1 MKFKKLTLL
10 PLLLI
15 LPMLRLTAQQ
25 SQTNSSSSENVFGID
40 LNRTYS
46 GNEVLNLLTIMD
58 EEAQTSIT
66 KAYNEGYKAG
76 VLEYK
81 PETIKLQS
89 LNDSLKADAEQMRK
103 QYAYTI
109 PQWQVPL
116 WAAGGLLFG
125 YGLRCVSELIK

>member
-1 MKFKKLTLL
+1 MKYKKLMLL
-10 PLLLI
+10 PLLLV

-25 SQTNSSSSENVFGID
+25 SQMNSNSSENVFGID

-66 KAYNEGYKAG
+66 NAYNEGYKAG
-76 VLEYK
+76 LLEYK

-89 LNDSLKADAEQMRK
+89 LNDSLKADAEQMRRE
-103 QYAYTI
+103 YAYTV
-109 PQWQVPL
+109 PVWQVPL
-116 WAAGGLLFG
+116 WTAGGILFG
-125 YGLRCVSELIK
+125 YGLRFVSELIK